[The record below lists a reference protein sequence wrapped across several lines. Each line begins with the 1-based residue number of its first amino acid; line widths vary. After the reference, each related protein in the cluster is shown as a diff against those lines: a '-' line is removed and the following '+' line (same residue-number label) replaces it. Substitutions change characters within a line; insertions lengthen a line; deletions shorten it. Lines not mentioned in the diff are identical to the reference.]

1 MFGLVQDITERKQAE
16 EMLQLTNTIL
26 SSQNEAT
33 IDGILVVDD
42 SGKIISYNRRFIEIW
57 GIPDDVITSRSDERV
72 LQSVF
77 DKLFDPEEFL
87 ARVRYLYTH
96 KEEKSRE
103 EIRLA
108 DSRILDRYSAPLIG
122 SDGRYYGRI
131 WHFRDITN
139 QKKAEEEIAR
149 IAQEWEITFNATTDG
164 ICLIDA
170 DQKIQRCNNRM
181 SEMLGG
187 MRHEDLAGKPCW
199 AVVHKTTG
207 PIPACP
213 FVSAK
218 KTLKRTRIE
227 LPAGDLW
234 FEVTADPVFDSSGSF
249 AGVVHIM
256 RDVTERKR
264 VEEALQKSELR
275 YRNLFNSSRDAMMS
289 LEPPSWRFN
298 SCNPSAMQMFMAR
311 DEAEF
316 TSKEPWTLSPAYQ
329 PDGRDSPEKANV
341 MIETALQKG
350 THFFEWT
357 HTRLNGENFPATVLL
372 SKTELAG
379 KVFLQ
384 ATVRDITEQKRA
396 EEALRKSEE
405 KFQSL
410 YMNMIDGAAL
420 HELTYNDQGVPEDY
434 VIIEINPAF
443 EKQLDISR
451 DTVIGKTSR
460 EAYGVAEPPY
470 LEIYARV
477 ALTGEPKVF
486 ETYFPPLAKHFSISA
501 FCPHKGSFATVFED
515 ITERKRADEALQQA
529 NKQLNLLSSITRHDI
544 LNQLM
549 ALKGYLE
556 LSHDVID
563 NPTTL
568 AEYIQKEEKAANTI
582 EHQITFTKDYQ
593 ELGAA
598 APAWQNVNAGINKAL
613 SGLPMR
619 DVRVE
624 IDPTNPELFADPLF
638 EKVFYNLIDNALRY
652 GSDKMKTIRV
662 SSKESGAHL
671 TLLCEDDGV
680 GITAEDKKRLF
691 TQGFGKNTGLGLFLS
706 REILAITGITIVEN
720 GIPGNGARFEIIVP
734 KEMWRMKGGDA

>member
-1 MFGLVQDITERKQAE
+1 
-16 EMLQLTNTIL
+16 
-26 SSQNEAT
+26 
-33 IDGILVVDD
+33 
-42 SGKIISYNRRFIEIW
+42 
-57 GIPDDVITSRSDERV
+57 
-72 LQSVF
+72 
-77 DKLFDPEEFL
+77 
-87 ARVRYLYTH
+87 
-96 KEEKSRE
+96 
-103 EIRLA
+103 
-108 DSRILDRYSAPLIG
+108 
-122 SDGRYYGRI
+122 
-131 WHFRDITN
+131 
-139 QKKAEEEIAR
+139 
-149 IAQEWEITFNATTDG
+149 
-164 ICLIDA
+164 
-170 DQKIQRCNNRM
+170 
-181 SEMLGG
+181 
-187 MRHEDLAGKPCW
+187 
-199 AVVHKTTG
+199 
-207 PIPACP
+207 
-213 FVSAK
+213 
-218 KTLKRTRIE
+218 
-227 LPAGDLW
+227 
-234 FEVTADPVFDSSGSF
+234 
-249 AGVVHIM
+249 
-256 RDVTERKR
+256 
-264 VEEALQKSELR
+264 
-275 YRNLFNSSRDAMMS
+275 
-289 LEPPSWRFN
+289 
-298 SCNPSAMQMFMAR
+298 
-311 DEAEF
+311 
-316 TSKEPWTLSPAYQ
+316 
-329 PDGRDSPEKANV
+329 